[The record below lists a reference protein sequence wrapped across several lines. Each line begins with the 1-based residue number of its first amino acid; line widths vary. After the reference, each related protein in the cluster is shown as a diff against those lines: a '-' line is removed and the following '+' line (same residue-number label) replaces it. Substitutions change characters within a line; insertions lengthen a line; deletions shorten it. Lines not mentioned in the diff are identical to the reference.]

1 MTIEEI
7 RVLLEKSL
15 PPKRYQHSMRVYE
28 TALALGKRHH
38 AEEAK
43 VALAALLHDCGRE
56 IPVKES
62 VEKARAFGLPV
73 DFIEAGQP
81 VLLHAKIGACLA
93 TQKYGV
99 TDPEVLEAIRCHTT
113 GAETLSLTAR
123 IVFLADMLEPG
134 RRFPGVEE
142 LRRLA
147 REDLEQAMF
156 TAYRDT
162 ICYLLEAG
170 ALIHPAAIAGY
181 NRLALQRKNTD
192 KLSSDDGNKK
202 K

>member
-7 RVLLEKSL
+7 RALLEKSL

-134 RRFPGVEE
+134 RKFPGVEE

-181 NRLALQRKNTD
+181 NRLALQRTNTD
-192 KLSSDDGNKK
+192 KLSSDDGTKK

>member
-7 RVLLEKSL
+7 RALLEKSL

-28 TALALGKRHH
+28 TALALGKQHH

-56 IPVKES
+56 IPAKES
-62 VEKARAFGLPV
+62 VEKARALGLPV

-81 VLLHAKIGACLA
+81 VLLHAKIGAYLA

-181 NRLALQRKNTD
+181 NRLAVQRKNTG

>member
-7 RVLLEKSL
+7 RALLEKSL

-181 NRLALQRKNTD
+181 NRLAVQQKRIG
-192 KLSSDDGNKK
+192 KLSDDGNKK

>member
-7 RVLLEKSL
+7 RALLEKSL

-62 VEKARAFGLPV
+62 VEKARALGLPV

>member
-7 RVLLEKSL
+7 RALLEKNL

-62 VEKARAFGLPV
+62 VEKARALGLPV

>member
-7 RVLLEKSL
+7 RALLEKSL

-28 TALALGKRHH
+28 TALTLGKRHH

-62 VEKARAFGLPV
+62 VEKARALGLPV

-81 VLLHAKIGACLA
+81 VLLHAKIGAYLA

-181 NRLALQRKNTD
+181 NRLAVQRKNTD

>member
-7 RVLLEKSL
+7 RALLEKSL
-15 PPKRYQHSMRVYE
+15 PLKRYQHSMRVYE

>member
-7 RVLLEKSL
+7 RALLEKSL

>member
-7 RVLLEKSL
+7 RALLEKSL

-56 IPVKES
+56 IPAKES
-62 VEKARAFGLPV
+62 VEKARALGLPV
-73 DFIEAGQP
+73 DFTEASQP
-81 VLLHAKIGACLA
+81 VLLHAKIGAYLA

-134 RRFPGVEE
+134 RKFPGVEE

-156 TAYRDT
+156 TAYRHT

-181 NRLALQRKNTD
+181 NRLAVQQTHR
-192 KLSSDDGNKK
+192 
-202 K
+202 

>member
-7 RVLLEKSL
+7 RALLEKSL

-56 IPVKES
+56 IPAKES
-62 VEKARAFGLPV
+62 VEKARALGLPV
-73 DFIEAGQP
+73 DFTEASQP
-81 VLLHAKIGACLA
+81 VLLHAKIGAYLA

-123 IVFLADMLEPG
+123 VVFLADMLEPG
-134 RRFPGVEE
+134 RKFPGVEE

-156 TAYRDT
+156 TAYRHT

-181 NRLALQRKNTD
+181 NRLAVQQKRIG
-192 KLSSDDGNKK
+192 KLSDDGNKK

>member
-7 RVLLEKSL
+7 RALLEKSL

-43 VALAALLHDCGRE
+43 VALAALLHDCDRE

>member
-7 RVLLEKSL
+7 RALLEKSL

-62 VEKARAFGLPV
+62 VEKARALGLPV

-99 TDPEVLEAIRCHTT
+99 TDPEVLEAIHCHTT

>member
-7 RVLLEKSL
+7 RALLEKSL

-62 VEKARAFGLPV
+62 VEKARALGLPV

-134 RRFPGVEE
+134 RKFPGVEE

-156 TAYRDT
+156 TAYRHT

-181 NRLALQRKNTD
+181 NRLAVQQKRIG
-192 KLSSDDGNKK
+192 KLSDDGNKK

>member
-7 RVLLEKSL
+7 RVVLEKSL
-15 PPKRYQHSMRVYE
+15 PSKRYQHSIRVYE
-28 TALALGKRHH
+28 TALELGKLHH
-38 AEEAK
+38 AENDK

-56 IPVKES
+56 IPAKES
-62 VEKARAFGLPV
+62 VAKAQELGLPV

-81 VLLHAKIGACLA
+81 VLLHARIGACLA

-99 TDPEVLEAIRCHTT
+99 TDPDVLEAIRCHTT
-113 GAETLSLTAR
+113 GGENLSLTAR

-134 RRFPGVEE
+134 RKFPGVEA

-147 REDLEQAMF
+147 QEDLEQAMF

-162 ICYLLEAG
+162 IRYLLEAG

-181 NRLALQRKNTD
+181 NQLAVQQKVTG
-192 KLSSDDGNKK
+192 KLTAAGKK
-202 K
+202 KK

>member
-7 RVLLEKSL
+7 RALLEKSL

-62 VEKARAFGLPV
+62 VEKARALGLPV

-99 TDPEVLEAIRCHTT
+99 TDSEVLEAIRCHTT

>member
-7 RVLLEKSL
+7 RALLEKSL

-134 RRFPGVEE
+134 RKFPGVEE